1 MITKMY
7 QDNSLNKTVLI
18 MNKLDVKKR
27 NYQAPG
33 IEILKLETEQF
44 IATSTP
50 NSNDFKDGGTYGR
63 ESTPSDYGWEKAKF
77 DAWD

>member
-1 MITKMY
+1 MITKVY
-7 QDNSLNKTVLI
+7 QGNSLNETVLI
-18 MNKLDVKKR
+18 MSKLDVKKR
-27 NYQAPG
+27 SYQAPR

-50 NSNDFKDGGTYGR
+50 NGNDFKDGGTYGR